1 MIIGYIKKER
11 KLKNPFQGIE
21 IRSFDNNY
29 IITIQN
35 EEKNRVKKKL
45 VKHIRK
51 LKIEAIVFSKELEG
65 NFKNE
70 ICEML
75 ENNIRIING
84 KKLMEYME
92 FDILT
97 YILEKQQV
105 NCKQED
111 IYIVFKKDS
120 SLDLNFLKIFIENFR
135 MTNIVTNEME
145 RLKNVQDNLLEQ
157 DNILI
162 AVSNNKKKALKRA
175 KYILNINLTKEELEK
190 YKIDRDAIIVNI
202 KENVKLDNPSFNGIN
217 VNYFTI
223 KVPDEYSEKFEEIG
237 GKFDLVKM
245 YESVLFKE
253 NFHKAKIEKIQER
266 ISRDGIKVDKIIGNN
281 GEIRE
286 EEITKNTQ
294 KIHKQN
300 LDKMRK
306 LV

>member
-45 VKHIRK
+45 IKYIRK

-97 YILEKQQV
+97 YILEKQQA

-111 IYIVFKKDS
+111 IYIIFKKDS

-135 MTNIVTNEME
+135 MTNVVTNDIE

-190 YKIDRDAIIVNI
+190 YKINRDAIIVNI
-202 KENVKLDNPSFNGIN
+202 KENVKLDNPSFDGIN
-217 VNYFTI
+217 VNYFKI
-223 KVPDEYSEKFEEIG
+223 KVPDEYNEKFEEIG
-237 GKFDLVKM
+237 ENFEFAKM
-245 YESVLFKE
+245 YESILFKE
-253 NFHKAKIEKIQER
+253 EVQKKKLENVQER
-266 ISRDGIKVDKIIGNN
+266 IKKDEIRISEIIGNN
-281 GEIRE
+281 GTISEKE
-286 EEITKNTQ
+286 LQ

-300 LDKMRK
+300 LDKTRK

>member
-45 VKHIRK
+45 IKYIRK

-65 NFKNE
+65 SFKNE

-97 YILEKQQV
+97 YILEKQHA

-111 IYIVFKKDS
+111 IYIIFKKDS

-135 MTNIVTNEME
+135 MTNVVTNDIE

-190 YKIDRDAIIVNI
+190 YKINRDAIIVNI
-202 KENVKLDNPSFNGIN
+202 KENVKLDNPSFDGIN
-217 VNYFTI
+217 VNYFKI
-223 KVPDEYSEKFEEIG
+223 KVPDEYNEKFEEIG
-237 GKFDLVKM
+237 ENFEFAKM
-245 YESVLFKE
+245 YESILFKE
-253 NFHKAKIEKIQER
+253 EVQKTKLENVQER
-266 ISRDGIKVDKIIGNN
+266 IKKDEIRISEIIGNN
-281 GEIRE
+281 GTISEKE
-286 EEITKNTQ
+286 LQ

-300 LDKMRK
+300 LDKTRK
-306 LV
+306 LA